1 MAKVNVQSITA
12 RIRGIRRLGKCVI
25 LLYLPK
31 KSETKL
37 TASVLKQRVYP
48 VHLQMLRCP
57 IKISVLLLFV
67 CLDLYSAVVSD
78 PHQTLTHQIIL
89 LSVSQPFIR

>member
-48 VHLQMLRCP
+48 VHLQMLCV
-57 IKISVLLLFV
+57 VLLKSAFFYFFV
-67 CLDLYSAVVSD
+67 CLDLYSAAVSD
-78 PHQTLTHQIIL
+78 PHQIIL